1 MQKLQNSLT
10 VSITIIL
17 QDFKMRLCPTV
28 DRHWIPEVG
37 QRSETQQWTAVRI
50 PRLDHIWKPNS
61 GQQSESRG
69 WTSVGKQPPNN
80 KGSGCISTVYTLWDP
95 PVGPQSESRG
105 CTAVGNPT
113 VDSSRNPEVGPQS
126 EINLLTTREVV
137 AFPQCIHCGIPLL
150 DRSRNPEVVPQLETQ
165 QWTAVGIPRL
175 VISRKT
181 TS

>member
-80 KGSGCISTVYTLWDP
+80 KGSGCISTVYTL
-95 PVGPQSESRG
+95 
-105 CTAVGNPT
+105 
-113 VDSSRNPEVGPQS
+113 
-126 EINLLTTREVV
+126 L
-137 AFPQCIHCGIPLL
+137 IHSGIPLL
-150 DRSRNPEVVPQLETQ
+150 DRSWNPEVVPQLETQ